1 MKISF
6 VLVLFLTLQVANS
19 QSELKLSF
27 WSDVMMNANS
37 SENRNIAAK
46 KFEAGFQKIIES
58 DNAFDYDFSEIS
70 QLTIVSDS
78 LNTFKVISWFNEGE
92 DKSFNYS
99 GYILKKDGN
108 SFKLKDAYSSL
119 EDLEYVNLGSEE
131 WIGGI
136 YYNIV
141 EANGKNYIFSYR
153 QNSKFEKVK
162 IFDCLS
168 FDDDGTPI
176 LGDESFVYPQTDAR
190 DIVKNRIVFKYSGDA
205 ILSLNYNNDMKMVVH
220 DHLASVM
227 GRMEGQGPTLVP
239 DGTYEG
245 FVFREGNWIY
255 EEKLFN
261 HTYQEAP
268 RPKQILGKGDKDVFG
283 KPANANTKAKAKVK
297 GVKKN

>member
-6 VLVLFLTLQVANS
+6 ALILLFVIQIGNT
-19 QSELKLSF
+19 QSELNLSF
-27 WSDVMMNANS
+27 WSDVMMNANA
-37 SENRNIAAK
+37 SENRNIAARE
-46 KFEAGFQKIIES
+46 FDEGFQKIIDSE
-58 DNAFDYDFSEIS
+58 NAFEYDFSSIP
-70 QLTIVSDS
+70 QLTVISDS
-78 LNTFKVISWFNEGE
+78 LNTFKVISWFTEGQE
-92 DKSFNYS
+92 NTFSYS
-99 GYILKKDGN
+99 GYILKKDGK
-108 SFKLKDAYSSL
+108 SFKLNDAYASL
-119 EDLEYVNLGSEE
+119 EDLEYIVLSSEE

-136 YYNIV
+136 YYNMV
-141 EANGKNYIFSYR
+141 ETNGKYYIFSYR

-168 FDDDGTPI
+168 FDDEGAPI
-176 LGDESFVYPQTDAR
+176 LGDESFVYPQLGAR
-190 DIVKNRIVFKYSGDA
+190 NIVKNRIVFKYSGDA

-245 FVFREGNWIY
+245 FIFQEGNWLY

-268 RPKQILGKGDKDVFG
+268 RPRQILGKESKDVFG
-283 KPANANTKAKAKVK
+283 KSTKAK